1 MASIRRTLSP
11 VPRVGT
17 ALNGETCSV
26 ASPLSKSS
34 LCTQNYPSS
43 NGFFSSVSALLDPFV
58 LKVYSPR
65 SNRPLEKSKDS
76 KPRWQTWRRAFFHFF
91 ICFIVGL
98 FIGLTPFGSMNLP
111 ANLMSKHQDLSVDML
126 SVVGF
131 QLHDTTYRNMTP
143 SERVRLQEN
152 VTAELQ
158 VKEREAKDGTPE
170 KSIDNRL
177 LIQESDLESRKLL
190 IIVTP
195 TYAQS
200 FQAYNLNRMIHTL
213 KLTSPP
219 LLWIVV
225 EMTSQSAETTD
236 ILRRSGIMYIHLV
249 CNKNLTDVRDKS
261 VHQRNVALSHIETHH
276 LDGII
281 YFANE
286 ENVYSIDL
294 FEQMRQIRRFG
305 TWTVEKMIGGKMK
318 PVIEGPVCNGTQ
330 VIGWHVTES
339 NRRFQ
344 RFYADI
350 SGFAFN
356 STILWDPKRWHRPT
370 LEPIRQLD
378 EGNDDFKTSTFIEQ
392 VVEDESQ
399 MEGLLHDCSRIMV
412 WQHHRGSSNTFY
424 PSKWVTKDGLDVI
437 ASLKRNS

>member
-17 ALNGETCSV
+17 APNGETCSV

-34 LCTQNYPSS
+34 SCTQNYPSS
-43 NGFFSSVSALLDPFV
+43 NGFLSSVSALLDPFV

-76 KPRWQTWRRAFFHFF
+76 KPRWQSWRRAFCHFF
-91 ICFIVGL
+91 ICFVVGL

-126 SVVGF
+126 SLVGF

-143 SERVRLQEN
+143 SERLRSQEN

-219 LLWIVV
+219 LLWIIV

-236 ILRRSGIMYIHLV
+236 ILRRSGIMYRHLV

-261 VHQRNVALSHIETHH
+261 VHQRNVALSYIETHR

-281 YFANE
+281 YFADE

-294 FEQMRQIRRFG
+294 FEQMRQIRYIHFS
-305 TWTVEKMIGGKMK
+305 K
-318 PVIEGPVCNGTQ
+318 P
-330 VIGWHVTES
+330 
-339 NRRFQ
+339 
-344 RFYADI
+344 
-350 SGFAFN
+350 N
-356 STILWDPKRWHRPT
+356 SLVLVYICK
-370 LEPIRQLD
+370 
-378 EGNDDFKTSTFIEQ
+378 
-392 VVEDESQ
+392 
-399 MEGLLHDCSRIMV
+399 GLL
-412 WQHHRGSSNTFY
+412 
-424 PSKWVTKDGLDVI
+424 
-437 ASLKRNS
+437 